1 MTASW
6 VEKLT
11 GSLEQ
16 KARYRRYKARTQ
28 QLPENYRS
36 TVQALE
42 RYLLY
47 TGSVTKG
54 DAVVSVLEDLV
65 DLVERRAVD
74 RTPIRAVVAEVVLT
88 FAGTFL
94 RSCAHGQWVGKE
106 RRRLTGA
113 INRAARR
120 EDAAWRPGRTWI
132 AWRTRKRP

>member
-1 MTASW
+1 VDASW
-6 VEKLT
+6 VKKVT

-54 DAVVSVLEDLV
+54 DAVISMLEDLV
-65 DLVERRAVD
+65 DLVEQSAVD
-74 RTPIRAVVAEVVLT
+74 RVSIRDIVGEDPVT
-88 FAGTFL
+88 FAETFL
-94 RSCAHGQWVGKE
+94 RNYIGGQWAAEE
-106 RRRLTGA
+106 RQRLSSA
-113 INRAARR
+113 IDQAA
-120 EDAAWRPGRTWI
+120 EDPLENEERLA
-132 AWRTRKRP
+132 